1 MKNLTYLLLFF
12 LFISSPT
19 VFAVP
24 PYLGVSVAE
33 NLAFKQQTCLS
44 TAKKIL
50 KKDGFQ
56 KIVQFRRSM
65 TIFAAYR
72 NKKRYSYK
80 ALVKCLSKSGV
91 IFVVAVAQVA
101 KHARQKAESL
111 RKKIQKKIG
120 TTKHIPNQSMEIEST
135 KPIEEID
142 TTKRI
147 QRKKVEIDTTKHI
160 QNQSIDQVG
169 IQKHI
174 QNQVDDE
181 YHTIFSE
188 NECQCEDFE
197 EERRNNIIEEWQSTL
212 LSQKDCLS
220 RAEMSLRD
228 SGFYRKIRLLE
239 DSISGKNANDY
250 EGLIKCISANNQI
263 YFQVKGKNTHT
274 REELLDKLEFNF

>member
-1 MKNLTYLLLFF
+1 MKNLIYLLLFF

-44 TAKKIL
+44 TAKRIL

-111 RKKIQKKIG
+111 RKRIQKKIG
-120 TTKHIPNQSMEIEST
+120 TTKHIPNQSMEI
-135 KPIEEID
+135 D

-147 QRKKVEIDTTKHI
+147 QSQSVEIDTTKHI

-169 IQKHI
+169 IQKRI

-188 NECQCEDFE
+188 NKCQCEDFE